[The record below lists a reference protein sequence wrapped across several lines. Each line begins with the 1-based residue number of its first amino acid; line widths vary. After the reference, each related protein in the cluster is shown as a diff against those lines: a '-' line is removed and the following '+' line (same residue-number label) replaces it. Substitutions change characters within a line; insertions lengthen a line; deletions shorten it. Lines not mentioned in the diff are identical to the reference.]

1 MCYNPI
7 TFAKDIELRR
17 QIMNSIRRIF
27 TLVLALVMCLSSF
40 AVTANA
46 AGQTMHG
53 IGFVNTSNLRL
64 RSDATTN
71 SKILDTAPINDCVVV
86 ISKHGD
92 WYKVN
97 YNLQEGFMHSSYLD
111 VLTRENA
118 ELGYG
123 KVNGS
128 SVNIRSGAGTIY
140 RGIGVASKGAKVY
153 IIGLNNG
160 WYKVI
165 FNSSI
170 GYIRSDYVD
179 LTEIPYEN
187 KESANSPKFFRRGK
201 STGVAPSAAALN
213 GSTSSGNSN
222 SGGNNAGSN
231 TAVNVTGAQI
241 LAEAQKYLGTPYV
254 SGGASPSGFDCSGF
268 VYYVL
273 KQLGFSPYRTPADQ
287 YKQGTAVSKEN
298 LKIGDIVFF
307 ANTYTSGIS
316 HVGIYAGNGQFIHS
330 PNSRSTVS
338 YSDLTSGYWAQHY
351 YGARRMA

>member
-1 MCYNPI
+1 MNFIKRI
-7 TFAKDIELRR
+7 T
-17 QIMNSIRRIF
+17 
-27 TLVLALVMCLSSF
+27 TLILALLIMAGSLSIS
-40 AVTANA
+40 TLA
-46 AGQTMHG
+46 AGNTMHG
-53 IGFVNTSNLRL
+53 IGFVNTDSLRL
-64 RSDATTN
+64 RSEAST
-71 SKILDTAPINDCVVV
+71 SSSILATAPKNDCVVV
-86 ISKHGD
+86 ISKTGD

-97 YNLQEGFMHSSYLD
+97 YNLQEGYMHEDYLN

-128 SVNIRSGAGTIY
+128 SVNVRSGAGTTY
-140 RGIGVASKGAKVY
+140 RSVGVAGKGEKCY

-165 FNSSI
+165 FNSTV

-187 KESANSPKFFRRGK
+187 QKSSNSPKFFRLGK
-201 STGVAPSAAALN
+201 STGITPSGAALN
-213 GSTSSGNSN
+213 GTAASGSTSGSPSGTV
-222 SGGNNAGSN
+222 AK
-231 TAVNVTGAQI
+231 VTGAQI
-241 LAEAQKYLGTPYV
+241 LGEAQKYLGTPYV
-254 SGGASPSGFDCSGF
+254 YGGASPAGFDCSGF

-287 YKQGTAVSKEN
+287 YKHGTAVAKAN
-298 LKIGDIVFF
+298 LQVGDIVFF
-307 ANTYTSGIS
+307 AGTYASGIS

-338 YSDLTSGYWAQHY
+338 YADLTSGYWANHY